1 MKNEEILMKIYKGQ
15 QRIEEKIKD
24 LQETIKMIPEMQNE
38 IEHISGAV
46 TRIEVEHG
54 EKLQILFDA
63 YKLNDD
69 KIKENNFRFLRNEI
83 RMEKCENEIF
93 KIKKQYL
100 NK

>member
-38 IEHISGAV
+38 IEHISGEV

-69 KIKENNFRFLRNEI
+69 KIKENNVRFLRNEI